1 MRLYKNVDIKDLESI
16 LEKGILSME
25 ESGNDNWEDGY
36 RSDNA
41 RDVVYLFKP
50 TGKQNSFCQYG
61 AALLEVDVESAK
73 QNEMSDGDVNEG
85 KYEEY
90 IIDRVEP
97 EQIVAVYIPEIFKE
111 KADIPEVIEKKISW
125 CEFAADGYTDKGF
138 GPCQDEMLRR
148 FAETAKVNDSS
159 LYNYFRGEHEDRSVM
174 DLYNTVYKI

>member
-16 LEKGILSME
+16 LKKGILSME

-41 RDVVYLFKP
+41 KDVVYLFKP
-50 TGKQNSFCQYG
+50 TGEQNSFCQYG
-61 AALLEVDVESAK
+61 AALIEVEVDSAK
-73 QNEMSDGDVNEG
+73 QNKMSDRDANEG

-90 IIDRVEP
+90 VIDRVEP
-97 EQIVAVYIPEIFKE
+97 EQIVAVYIPEIFKS
-111 KADIPEVIEKKISW
+111 KADLKEGTREKVSW
-125 CEFAADGYTDKGF
+125 CGFAADGYTDRGF
-138 GPCQDEMLRR
+138 GPCSDEMLRR
-148 FAETAKVNDSS
+148 FAETARINDSG